1 MKTDARRRYFN
12 VESDSQ
18 LKVPLLFQ
26 IVSAVF
32 CCGILLF
39 SAAPSSA
46 QVVQEQQG
54 PRRPLGV
61 PYLDPDSGQICE
73 ERTASVEE
81 TEYDEQIHC
90 KVEMKRK
97 CTADRLDDLLDNLA
111 QGAGG
116 RGQTVLPGFGMN

>member
-1 MKTDARRRYFN
+1 M
-12 VESDSQ
+12 
-18 LKVPLLFQ
+18 PLLFQ
-26 IVSAVF
+26 VVSAVF
-32 CCGILLF
+32 CCCLLLH

-46 QVVQEQQG
+46 QLTQESQG

-61 PYLDPDSGQICE
+61 PYLDPDSGQLCE

-90 KVEMKRK
+90 KVQMKRK

-111 QGAGG
+111 EGG
-116 RGQTVLPGFGMN
+116 GGQCCQVSA